1 MTGLIA
7 AFAIGVMLGV
17 FIHALCAGGGDD
29 DGR

>member
-1 MTGLIA
+1 MTGFIA

-17 FIHALCAGGGDD
+17 FIHTLCAGGGDD